1 MEEKVHPKPQ
11 KAFTKRDLALIHS
24 RLHKFEGL
32 PTNGGQTPVIG
43 KNIILLAVDL
53 GNNPHQDSYAE
64 TAKAKALLSRLL
76 ADIESGSDL
85 HDRIIKLAVS
95 EHDWRKLVAG
105 KNKQPDLPLEV
116 GMSVSRK

>member
-11 KAFTKRDLALIHS
+11 RKFTKRERALIQS
-24 RLHKFEGL
+24 RFHKFDGL
-32 PTNGGQTPVIG
+32 PPNGEQAPVIG
-43 KNIILLAVDL
+43 RNIILLAVDL
-53 GNNPHQDSYAE
+53 GNNPNQDSHAE
-64 TAKAKALLSRLL
+64 TATVEALLNGLL
-76 ADIESGSDL
+76 ADIESGSDS